1 MKGCLDQNFATKIEM
16 IKQKNRLMIKVVVLM
31 RMAIVLIWF
40 GISGSAVE
48 GGWAVETHH
57 SIITSELGVDGW
69 DKKIV

>member
-1 MKGCLDQNFATKIEM
+1 M
-16 IKQKNRLMIKVVVLM
+16 IKHKNRLMIKVVVLM
-31 RMAIVLIWF
+31 RIAIVLIWF

-48 GGWAVETHH
+48 GGWAGETHH